1 MKKKPLN
8 QETRHLILQALLE
21 HRFGKARKELD
32 ERPFKIGEIF
42 YNEMLTKGEQRALA
56 RLPSHWVGKTGRES
70 IRVNGRFAEV
80 RFKTPEREPRHW
92 TRGEESTVCLAS
104 GSSPTADAFVQL
116 WADEEAYQQAYA
128 AASSAARST
137 LATFKYVE
145 DLIEQWPEVKKYI
158 PADVKKAI
166 TTALAFPPAKLNEM
180 LGLGKAVVA

>member
-8 QETRHLILQALLE
+8 QESRQLILQALLD
-21 HRFGKARKELD
+21 HRFGKAQKELA

-42 YNEMLTKGEQRALA
+42 YNEMLTKAEQRTLA
-56 RLPSHWVGKTGRES
+56 RLPSHWVGTTQREN
-70 IRVNGRFAEV
+70 IRVDGKWAEV
-80 RFKTPEREPRHW
+80 RFKTPKREPRHW
-92 TRGEESTVCLAS
+92 RASDDHCVYLQS
-104 GSSPTADAFVQL
+104 GSSPTADAVVKL
-116 WADEEAYQQAYA
+116 WADTEAHQEAYA